1 VTEVRLKEEIPVND
15 RNPPGRF
22 DSVLVTWWT
31 MLPSFTSPSQPVDR
45 LVRLAEAQR
54 RSMNVKGTDF
64 VRDER
69 DERLERAG
77 YLLVVYVH
85 RVFHCAAA
93 FILVISRRAMKQLSR
108 WAQAIRSTVKQ
119 SEKLTRLGT
128 DPGARSKGRRMS

>member
-1 VTEVRLKEEIPVND
+1 
-15 RNPPGRF
+15 
-22 DSVLVTWWT
+22 
-31 MLPSFTSPSQPVDR
+31 MDR

-54 RSMNVKGTDF
+54 RLMNVKGTDF

-108 WAQAIRSTVKQ
+108 WRRPFVQRS
-119 SEKLTRLGT
+119 SR
-128 DPGARSKGRRMS
+128 ARS